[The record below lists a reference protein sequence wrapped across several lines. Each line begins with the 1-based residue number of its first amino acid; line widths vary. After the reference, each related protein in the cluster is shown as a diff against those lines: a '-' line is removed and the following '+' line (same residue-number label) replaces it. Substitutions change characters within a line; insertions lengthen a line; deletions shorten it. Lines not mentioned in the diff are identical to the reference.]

1 MKQLLGD
8 IRALG
13 KWAPVRAIYEVL
25 HRSGVIGI
33 VLRRRASRPAPE
45 MVAPFSTWPPERFRT
60 GWQPTAD
67 AIAGGEVTIFGETV
81 QIGET
86 PNWHDDGAGGS
97 WERVAPW
104 RINLYAKAERDV
116 KYAWELARHRHLV
129 VLARAASE
137 DRPARNIATIET
149 HLESW
154 FEQNPPENGVHWF
167 SNLELSIR
175 ALAWLE
181 VLGLVGRR
189 LTPRTRASLAA
200 HLYHSGR
207 HIVAHLPLTLSSMR
221 NNHLIGDAV
230 GLVAIGKAFPG
241 DRSAAR
247 WVRLGDRMLK
257 RHLPRHIAKDGS
269 SLEDSLGY
277 RAFVMELLAARVA
290 VGDPP
295 ATVVRSLAAA
305 TKHAARSG
313 VGNGPVPR
321 FGDWDGGT
329 ALAAG
334 PTTLSLPV
342 ASLDIAAEVSGI
354 VDITEPVSDG
364 SDTGGGLAR
373 LAQGPW
379 TIYLKAGTGLSHQHA
394 DLLSVAIAH
403 NGFWI
408 TGDPANG
415 SYNRDP
421 GERNYYRMSRAHNVL
436 RIEDTDQRG
445 PQRRFR
451 WHYDPSCSLG
461 APFTEGRYR
470 VMWGN
475 HDAYDRLEPGHTVVR
490 ACLVSTDA
498 VIVADWIS
506 GGPAQWDLSLPLAP
520 DVNFVENP
528 ASRRRPTD
536 EDATA
541 EPRFVESGLE
551 QPAGAS
557 LGLLL
562 PGVATTVWGSTKP
575 YGGWWAEDYDAVR
588 PATRLDVSG
597 TGEEPIV
604 WAVWENRRPLVAIEQ
619 GALVVDG
626 HRIALAGTSSGRF
639 RPAVEKR

>member
-490 ACLVSTDA
+490 
-498 VIVADWIS
+498 
-506 GGPAQWDLSLPLAP
+506 GLPRLNRRGHRRRLDQRRPGSVGLILAARTRRQLRGEPGLAP
-520 DVNFVENP
+520 
-528 ASRRRPTD
+528 ASDRRRRHGGAPIRRVRAR
-536 EDATA
+536 ATRRC
-541 EPRFVESGLE
+541 EPRPVAAGSGDNCMGINKALRRLVGRGLRRGAPGNE
-551 QPAGAS
+551 TRRQRHGRRTDRVGRVGKPPA
-557 LGLLL
+557 LGC
-562 PGVATTVWGSTKP
+562 
-575 YGGWWAEDYDAVR
+575 DR
-588 PATRLDVSG
+588 TR
-597 TGEEPIV
+597 
-604 WAVWENRRPLVAIEQ
+604 R
-619 GALVVDG
+619 
-626 HRIALAGTSSGRF
+626 AGR
-639 RPAVEKR
+639 